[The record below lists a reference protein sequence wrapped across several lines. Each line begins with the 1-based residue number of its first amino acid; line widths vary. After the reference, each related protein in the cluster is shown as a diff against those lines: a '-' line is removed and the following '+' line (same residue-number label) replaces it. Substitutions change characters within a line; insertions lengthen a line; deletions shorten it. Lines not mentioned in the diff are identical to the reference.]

1 MRYLIYIIFPLI
13 FWSCEQTGYDN
24 PDYQLV
30 FSDEFRGESI
40 DKSVWNFEIGT
51 GCQYGVNLDGW
62 GNFENQYYLS
72 ENASIVNNEYLQ
84 IEAKE
89 DTVYFTHCNG
99 SFQTR
104 EYTSA
109 RLNTK
114 NKFDFIYGKIEAS
127 IKTDLRQGI
136 WHAFWMLPS
145 FPTVS
150 WPYSGELDILE
161 LSYRDQ
167 NVFYAGTLHHSGAPI
182 GASYDYSNN
191 TSYFDDFHLY
201 TLEWDRAS
209 IKWYV
214 DDVLVNTI
222 TRSSN
227 ATLDNNWPFDKEFHL
242 ILNSAV
248 GGTLGGT
255 PDFSGQPQY
264 MIVDYIKV
272 YQKIMN

>member
-1 MRYLIYIIFPLI
+1 
-13 FWSCEQTGYDN
+13 
-24 PDYQLV
+24 
-30 FSDEFRGESI
+30 
-40 DKSVWNFEIGT
+40 
-51 GCQYGVNLDGW
+51 
-62 GNFENQYYLS
+62 
-72 ENASIVNNEYLQ
+72 
-84 IEAKE
+84 
-89 DTVYFTHCNG
+89 
-99 SFQTR
+99 
-104 EYTSA
+104 
-109 RLNTK
+109 
-114 NKFDFIYGKIEAS
+114 
-127 IKTDLRQGI
+127 
-136 WHAFWMLPS
+136 MLPS

-255 PDFSGQPQY
+255 PDFGGQPQY
-264 MIVDYIKV
+264 MMVDYVKV
-272 YQKIMN
+272 YQKIMD